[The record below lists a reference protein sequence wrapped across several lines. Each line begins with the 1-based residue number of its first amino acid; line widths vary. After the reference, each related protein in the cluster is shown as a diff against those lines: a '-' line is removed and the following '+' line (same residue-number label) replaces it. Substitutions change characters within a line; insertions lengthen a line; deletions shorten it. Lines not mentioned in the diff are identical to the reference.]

1 MSNKVRFV
9 DNLKVGAYKIL
20 SDEAVLPSGS
30 NAILN
35 NLYADNITSP
45 NISGSFTGSYTG
57 SFSGD
62 GSQLTNL
69 SGSIIP
75 GAFPIN
81 YIVKY
86 LDTDI
91 SLTGTQIVNT
101 DTVYI
106 TGSFLQPPTGFPS
119 ISKTNFNYY
128 LNGILISPKNVT
140 SFTQQVG
147 YCELVLDTG
156 SIGISLQNGDE
167 IEVIGKFDTN
177 AFSSGFSSGFSSFS
191 YNLVSSPT
199 LLKFT

>member
-1 MSNKVRFV
+1 MAQVFWEQIIK
-9 DNLKVGAYKIL
+9 
-20 SDEAVLPSGS
+20 ELPVQGLQLTGSLYLSGS
-30 NAILN
+30 ID
-35 NLYADNITSP
+35 ADHITSP
-45 NISGSFTGSYTG
+45 NISGSFTGS
-57 SFSGD
+57 FSGD
-62 GSQLTNL
+62 GSQLTNI
-69 SGSIIP
+69 SASSIQ

-86 LDTDI
+86 LDTNI

-106 TGSFLQPPTGFPS
+106 TGSFLQPPTGFPP

-128 LNGILISPKNVT
+128 LNGILISSKNVT
-140 SFTQQVG
+140 SFTQQAG

-156 SIGISLQNGDE
+156 SIGITLQNGDE

-177 AFSSGFSSGFSSFS
+177 AFSSGFSSGFSSLS